1 MRSHRRVLASAI
13 AVAIAGITP
22 AGPAAAQVGQP
33 TMEVAPGNSLLTVSA
48 EGRSFREPD
57 MAVFSAGVT
66 TQGSTAAAALEQN
79 SRAMTQVIAALRRAG
94 IAERDIQTSNLS
106 ISPVYADPNRDAMMA
121 ARVSGQ
127 PYVPPPPEQQVPRII
142 GYQASNNV
150 SVRQR
155 DLDEFGTV
163 IDTLAA
169 AGANQINGPM
179 FQMDDPDPALNEARL
194 DAVKSARERAELYAQ
209 ATGLRI
215 VRILSMT
222 EGGGYYGPPPV
233 VFARAAAAASPGT
246 GAAGRDADDSAS
258 DRALRARSTLA
269 VRSFPRAPPGLGR
282 AGHA

>member
-1 MRSHRRVLASAI
+1 MNSHRKIIAAMALATALLALPAQAQI
-13 AVAIAGITP
+13 AQP
-22 AGPAAAQVGQP
+22 A
-33 TMEVAPGNSLLTVSA
+33 MEVAPGNTLLTVSA

-66 TQGSTAAAALEQN
+66 TQGQSAAAALAEN

-106 ISPVYADPNRDAMMA
+106 INPIYQDPNRDAMMA

-127 PYVPPPPEQQVPRII
+127 PYVPPPPEAQVPRIV
-142 GYQASNNV
+142 GYTATNNV

-155 DLDEFGTV
+155 DLDDFGEV

-169 AGANQINGPM
+169 AGANQLNGPM
-179 FQMDDPDPALNEARL
+179 FQMDQAEPALNEARL
-194 DAVKSARERAELYAQ
+194 DAVRAARARAELYAE

-215 VRILSMT
+215 VRILSIN

-233 VFARAAAAASPGT
+233 VFARGEAAMAS
-246 GAAGRDADDSAS
+246 
-258 DRALRARSTLA
+258 
-269 VRSFPRAPPGLGR
+269 APPPPPPAPVQPGELQMSTQVTVLYELAPR
-282 AGHA
+282 

>member
-1 MRSHRRVLASAI
+1 MKTHLKLLAAALV
-13 AVAIAGITP
+13 AVAL
-22 AGPAAAQVGQP
+22 PAAPAWSQMAQPGV
-33 TMEVAPGNSLLTVSA
+33 EVAPGNTLLTVSA

-66 TQGSTAAAALEQN
+66 TQGKTAAAALAEN
-79 SRAMTQVIAALRRAG
+79 SRAMTNVIAALRRAG

-106 ISPVYADPNRDAMMA
+106 IHPLYADPNRDAMMA

-127 PYVPPPPEQQVPRII
+127 PYVPPPPEQQVPTII

-155 DLDEFGTV
+155 DLKDFGKV

-179 FQMDDPDPALNEARL
+179 FQMDKPEPALDEARL
-194 DAVKSARERAELYAQ
+194 DAVKAARARAELYAN
-209 ATGLRI
+209 ATGLSI
-215 VRILSMT
+215 VRILSIA

-233 VFARAAAAASPGT
+233 VFARGGMMEAAS
-246 GAAGRDADDSAS
+246 
-258 DRALRARSTLA
+258 
-269 VRSFPRAPPGLGR
+269 APPPPPAPVQPGEMQMATTVTVLYELAPR
-282 AGHA
+282 

>member
-1 MRSHRRVLASAI
+1 MRFSSKLPVAAVAFAAI
-13 AVAIAGITP
+13 ALSAPAHAQLAQPAI
-22 AGPAAAQVGQP
+22 
-33 TMEVAPGNSLLTVSA
+33 EVSPGNTLLTISA
-48 EGRSFREPD
+48 EGKSFREPD

-66 TQGSTAAAALEQN
+66 TQGQTAAEALAEN

-94 IAERDIQTSNLS
+94 IAERDIQTNNLS

-142 GYQASNNV
+142 GYQANNNV

-155 DLDEFGTV
+155 DLEDFGKV

-169 AGANQINGPM
+169 AGANQINGPA
-179 FQMDDPDPALNEARL
+179 FQMDNAEPALDEARL
-194 DAVKSARERAELYAQ
+194 DAVKSARARAELYAE

-215 VRILSMT
+215 VRILSLS

-233 VFARAAAAASPGT
+233 IFARAAS
-246 GAAGRDADDSAS
+246 AG
-258 DRALRARSTLA
+258 
-269 VRSFPRAPPGLGR
+269 APPPPPPPPPAPVQPGELQMTTNVTVLYELAPR
-282 AGHA
+282 